1 MKLRRRRYI
10 VNAGFQWKFVLG
22 FVTASL
28 MASVISTVLFNLFSI
43 TRLEELQWS
52 VHISEQSTGEMLT
65 PLFLYFNL
73 FNIIFVSVLFVIT
86 GVWMMKKVKGP
97 LYHIIQYLKRIKEQD
112 FSTHLHL
119 RQKDELW
126 DVVIALRNMHDK
138 IKKRFSRFKAEYE
151 KISKALVE
159 FEIAHARGIPAKK
172 KEKTVIDMLRKLQKE
187 MSKGSVQ
194 T

>member
-28 MASVISTVLFNLFSI
+28 MGSVISTVLFNLFSL

-52 VHISEQSTGEMLT
+52 VHISEQSTGEVLT

-73 FNIIFVSVLFVIT
+73 FNTIFVSVLFVIT
-86 GVWMMKKVKGP
+86 GVWMMKKVKGH

-112 FSTHLHL
+112 FSTHIHL

-126 DVVIALRNMHDK
+126 DVVIVLRNMHDK
-138 IKKRFSRFKAEYE
+138 MKKRFSRFKSEYE
-151 KISKALVE
+151 RISKALVE
-159 FEIAHARGIPAKK
+159 FEISHARGIPAKK
-172 KEKTVIDMLRKLQKE
+172 KEKMVIDMLRKLQKE
-187 MSKGSVQ
+187 MSKGSAQ